1 MKELEKLYNILTVFL
16 GESKS
21 GFDENCMQYQFPC
34 PHCIEKYGWQEARKY
49 NLEVSFA
56 KGGVY
61 QCWKCSSEGD
71 DIMHGSI
78 KKLIKAFGND
88 KLFEEY
94 MNVMHSIRDSEL
106 YKLHFKDFDTSIIE
120 KEELK
125 FPSSFKF
132 FKKGEKYNYGAFKY
146 LKDRGIDW
154 DIIERYKIGF
164 TEKEE
169 DKDLKKY
176 SYRVVIPSYN
186 ALGEL
191 NYWVGR
197 DYLPKSDKYPSRT
210 KYANPKA
217 EKKEIIF
224 NEDKIQWDAD
234 ITLVEGAFDHIV
246 VPNSIPLLGKALD
259 KDYKLYWDIITNSSK
274 NKNTN
279 INVWLDDDAKETAKQ
294 VYSLLNHGN
303 LYGKIRFIES
313 DLGKDASEI
322 YEKYG
327 YKGIGKCLQNAK
339 KMEDYKLF
347 F

>member
-21 GFDENCMQYQFPC
+21 GFDENNFQYEFPC

-49 NLEVSFA
+49 NLSLSVSKNRF
-56 KGGVY
+56 
-61 QCWKCSSEGD
+61 QCWKCASEGD
-71 DIMHGSI
+71 DLMHGSI
-78 KKLIKAFGND
+78 RKLIKAFGNE
-88 KLFEEY
+88 KLLSEY
-94 MNVMHSIRDSEL
+94 IEVMHSIRDSEL
-106 YKLHFKDFDTSIIE
+106 YKLHFEEFDTSIIE

-125 FPSSFKF
+125 FPSSFKL

-154 DIIERYKIGF
+154 DIIERYKIGY

-176 SYRVVIPSYN
+176 SYRVIIPSYN

-246 VPNSIPLLGKALD
+246 IPNSIPLLGKALD
-259 KDYKLYWDIITNSSK
+259 KDYKLYWDIISK
-274 NKNTN
+274 ANASVN
-279 INVWLDDDAKETAKQ
+279 IFLDADAKETVKQ
-294 VYSLLNHGN
+294 IYKFLNHGR
-303 LYGKIRFIES
+303 LYGKVRYIPCEGDEDPSSLFQK
-313 DLGKDASEI
+313 G
-322 YEKYG
+322 G
-327 YKGIGKCLQNAK
+327 YKEIAAHLANAQQIDEVYLQ
-339 KMEDYKLF
+339 
-347 F
+347 

>member
-1 MKELEKLYNILTVFL
+1 MYELEKLYNILTVFL

-21 GFDENCMQYQFPC
+21 GYSDGQMQYQFPC
-34 PHCIEKYGWQEARKY
+34 PHCIEKYGYQEARKY
-49 NLEVSFA
+49 NLEVSFT

-78 KKLIKAFGND
+78 KKLIRLFGNE
-88 KLFEEY
+88 KLLDEY
-94 MNVMHSIRDSEL
+94 VNVIHSIRNSEL
-106 YKLHFKDFDTSIIE
+106 YKLHFSDFDKAIIE

-125 FPSSFKF
+125 FPSTFKL
-132 FKKGEKYNYGAFKY
+132 FKKDEKNHYGALKY
-146 LKDRGIDW
+146 LQNRGIGW
-154 DIIERYKIGF
+154 DIIERFKIGY
-164 TEKEE
+164 TLREE
-169 DKDLKKY
+169 DDKMKKY
-176 SYRVVIPSYN
+176 SYRVIIPSYN
-186 ALGEL
+186 SIGEL

-197 DYLPKSDKYPSRT
+197 DYLPKNPKFERT
-210 KYANPKA
+210 KYSNPKA

-259 KDYKLYWDIITNSSK
+259 KDYKLYWDIITKANAK
-274 NKNTN
+274 
-279 INVWLDDDAKETAKQ
+279 INVWLDNDIIDNGKNIYA
-294 VYSLLNHGN
+294 LLNHGK
-303 LYGKIRFIES
+303 LYNKIRFIYT
-313 DLGKDASEI
+313 DLGKDPSEI

-327 YKGIGKCLQNAK
+327 YKGIAKCLQNSK
-339 KMEDYKLF
+339 KIPEYELF

>member
-21 GFDENCMQYQFPC
+21 GFDENNFQYEFPC

-49 NLEVSFA
+49 NLSLSVSKNRF
-56 KGGVY
+56 
-61 QCWKCSSEGD
+61 QCWKCASEGD
-71 DIMHGSI
+71 DLMHGSI
-78 KKLIKAFGND
+78 RKLIKAFGNE
-88 KLFEEY
+88 KLLSEY
-94 MNVMHSIRDSEL
+94 IEVMHSIRDSEL
-106 YKLHFKDFDTSIIE
+106 YKLHFDEFDTSIIE

-146 LKDRGIDW
+146 LKDRGVDW

-169 DKDLKKY
+169 DKELKKY
-176 SYRVVIPSYN
+176 SYRVIIPSYN

-197 DYLPKSDKYPSRT
+197 DYLPKSDKFPSRT

-259 KDYKLYWDIITNSSK
+259 KDYKLYWEILHNA
-274 NKNTN
+274 NGFCN
-279 INVWLDDDAKETAKQ
+279 IFLDADAHQTVKEIYKF
-294 VYSLLNHGN
+294 LNHGR
-303 LYGKIRFIES
+303 LYGKVRWIPVEGDEDPS
-313 DLGKDASEI
+313 SLYQKG
-322 YEKYG
+322 G
-327 YKGIGKCLQNAK
+327 YKEIAAHLANAQQIEEVYLQ
-339 KMEDYKLF
+339 
-347 F
+347 